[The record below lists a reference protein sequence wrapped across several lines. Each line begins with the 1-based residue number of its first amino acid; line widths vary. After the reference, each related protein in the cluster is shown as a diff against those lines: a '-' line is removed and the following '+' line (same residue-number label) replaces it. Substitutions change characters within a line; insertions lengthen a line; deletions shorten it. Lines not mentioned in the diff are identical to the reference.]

1 MWSII
6 RRLLDQA
13 DNPREFTVQYVQFLI
28 PDHARTAAKS
38 ATLGPLAKIE
48 IGQELK

>member
-1 MWSII
+1 MVYYTRII
-6 RRLLDQA
+6 GLNR
-13 DNPREFTVQYVQFLI
+13 NPREFTVQYVQFLI

-38 ATLGPLAKIE
+38 ATQGPLARIE